1 MNGERKPV
9 ALKEGDPTMAMLR
22 RERERERERGG
33 VTQWEINAAVERSV
47 VNIPRPAKGTLA
59 GTWREARKWMNWKN
73 APGVCLSF
81 DGKFKQY

>member
-47 VNIPRPAKGTLA
+47 VNIPRPARGTLA
-59 GTWREARKWMNWKN
+59 GGKEMDELEECT
-73 APGVCLSF
+73 GCLPEL
-81 DGKFKQY
+81 